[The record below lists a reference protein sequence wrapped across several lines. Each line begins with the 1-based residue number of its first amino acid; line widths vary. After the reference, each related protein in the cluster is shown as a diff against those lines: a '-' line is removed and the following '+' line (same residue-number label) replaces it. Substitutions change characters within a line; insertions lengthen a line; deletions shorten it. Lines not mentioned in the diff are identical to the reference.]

1 MQTYK
6 ETMAVKILLDT
17 DIGSDI
23 DDALCLAYL
32 LAHPDCELLGIT
44 TVSGEAVK
52 RAQLASILCK
62 VAGKQLPIF
71 PGAEEPLLLPY
82 VHQPKAPQASILDT
96 WDHESTFPLGEAVD
110 FLRQTIHAFP
120 GEVTLLAIGAL
131 TNIALLFRL
140 DPEIPFLLKGLV
152 MMCGLFT
159 NRVAGWGPCEWN
171 ALQDPHAT
179 AIVYQ
184 ATMSQ
189 KGTSPRPASHR
200 SIGLDVT
207 TQVALDKQPVLE
219 RLQAPFLAPVVDMA
233 QVWWKDRPLVT
244 FHDPLAAAT
253 LFDEQI
259 CQFTPG
265 TVTVELLSD
274 KLQGFT
280 HWNPRAEDPH
290 HEVALQVNSEEF
302 FDHYFRIVNQYVI
315 PF

>member
-1 MQTYK
+1 
-6 ETMAVKILLDT
+6 MAMKLLLDT

-52 RAQLASILCK
+52 RAQLASVLCK
-62 VAGKQLPIF
+62 VAGKHIPIF

-82 VHQPKAPQASILDT
+82 VHQPKASQASILDK
-96 WDHESTFPLGEAVD
+96 WDHESTFPLREAVD
-110 FLRQTIHAFP
+110 FLRQTIRASP
-120 GEVTLLAIGAL
+120 GEVTLLTIGAL

-140 DPEIPFLLKGLV
+140 DPEIPPLLKGLV
-152 MMCGLFT
+152 MMCGMFT

-184 ATMSQ
+184 ATMSP

-207 TQVALDKQPVLE
+207 TQVALDKQQVLE
-219 RLQAPFLAPVVDMA
+219 KLQAPFLAPVVDMA
-233 QVWWKDRPLVT
+233 HVWWKDSSLVT

-253 LFDEQI
+253 LFDKQI
-259 CQFTPG
+259 CHFTPG
-265 TVTVELLSD
+265 IVTVELLSD

-280 HWNPRAEDPH
+280 HWNPKAEDPH
-290 HEVALQVNSEEF
+290 HEVALQVNREQF
-302 FDHYFRIVNQYVI
+302 FDHYFRILSQYVV